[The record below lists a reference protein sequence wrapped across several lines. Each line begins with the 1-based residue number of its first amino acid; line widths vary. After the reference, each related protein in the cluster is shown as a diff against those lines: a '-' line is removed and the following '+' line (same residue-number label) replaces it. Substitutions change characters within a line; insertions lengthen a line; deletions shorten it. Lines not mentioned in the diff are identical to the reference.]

1 MRSTSSSA
9 GVVFGSHR
17 KHLPDVLNDSGFCLV
32 GMNWDL
38 IVSWLEGESSLSS
51 VVCSFHSSVVNIHKH
66 VLDAFLFGRNYSKL
80 NSTSFRSL
88 FYSVWFYTTYFLIFP
103 DIFIVGTTCV
113 LLLHVKVF
121 EVIFS
126 FQVFFLSPAAK
137 YREEFKLIIDRIAV
151 VKSENVSEPFAYFY
165 LLWIKSSA
173 AIVSCVLISTLRH
186 KHT

>member
-66 VLDAFLFGRNYSKL
+66 VLDAFLFGRIYSKL

-88 FYSVWFYTTYFLIFP
+88 FYSDFIPRIFWFSQTF
-103 DIFIVGTTCV
+103 
-113 LLLHVKVF
+113 LLLEPLVYYYCMWKYLKLYLVF
-121 EVIFS
+121 RFFFSPLQLNTERNSSSSSTESPWWSQRMWVNRLHIFT
-126 FQVFFLSPAAK
+126 F
-137 YREEFKLIIDRIAV
+137 
-151 VKSENVSEPFAYFY
+151 
-165 LLWIKSSA
+165 
-173 AIVSCVLISTLRH
+173 CG
-186 KHT
+186 